1 MLGDDHENGHRLHF
15 TRRNNRMIKK
25 ALVVVLLAIA
35 VVMAAIMGDAE
46 RQACEEHDAWYS
58 ELRDSGAWVL

>member
-1 MLGDDHENGHRLHF
+1 M
-15 TRRNNRMIKK
+15 RRVII
-25 ALVVVLLAIA
+25 VVLLVIA
-35 VVMAAIMGDAE
+35 VVAAAIMGDAE